1 MLRIKNT
8 FATLALLITLAPAT
22 ALAEAGPR
30 EVKLETNHLHNAGAS
45 WSMFGAN
52 TDGLNTQGI
61 GFAQDLDSKLSVV
74 ASYHFGQTGSQ
85 HYIPSGAGASEGF
98 IAAFTAHQLSA
109 GVRTDL
115 DRALLGW
122 FEPYGSVRATLLLG
136 VVQLDDDP
144 DQDDNL
150 NQVQAVSYA
159 PGARVAAGL
168 SSSLPVGPVEVRI
181 DGEFGYA
188 YSLKMSVEDLGEL
201 QFSGV
206 HALLGVGVRF

>member
-1 MLRIKNT
+1 MLRLKNT
-8 FATLALLITLAPAT
+8 FAALVLLATLAPAT

-30 EVKLETNHLHNAGAS
+30 EVKLETNHIHNSGDS
-45 WSMFGAN
+45 WSMFGAY
-52 TDGLNTQGI
+52 TDGLNTQGV
-61 GFAQDLDSKLSVV
+61 GYAQDLNSTLSVV
-74 ASYHFGQTGSQ
+74 ASYHFGQTGSDN
-85 HYIPSGAGASEGF
+85 HIPSGAGNSEGF

-122 FEPYGSVRATLLLG
+122 FEPYGSVRATLLVG
-136 VVQLDDDP
+136 VIQLDDDP

-168 SSSLPVGPVEVRI
+168 SSSLPLGPVEARI
-181 DGEFGYA
+181 DGELGYA
-188 YSLKMSVEDLGEL
+188 YSLKMSAGELGEL
-201 QFSGV
+201 QFSGL
-206 HALLGVGVRF
+206 HALLGIGVRF